1 MTRRGLRA
9 THAPRLS
16 HPRCPFGHRCT
27 AAGQPQP
34 AALRSRVPAQIDRRE
49 PHMHRER
56 ERDERASTRGYGPD
70 HLITLLCSSAGSLSL
85 STPGRGRIHSARF
98 WPAASLSSYGAGQA
112 ARHHPWRGARARG
125 PDLCR
130 CVRVWRAR
138 GAGASPARA
147 GDKVPDE
154 AASCGSV
161 RIGPGPR
168 AQPQVGGWTEKERRC
183 LDSGCRGGVAW
194 RGAIRLSD
202 GIPYH
207 AMHPRRGTS
216 TRRVGVAILF

>member
-1 MTRRGLRA
+1 M
-9 THAPRLS
+9 
-16 HPRCPFGHRCT
+16 
-27 AAGQPQP
+27 
-34 AALRSRVPAQIDRRE
+34 
-49 PHMHRER
+49 
-56 ERDERASTRGYGPD
+56 
-70 HLITLLCSSAGSLSL
+70 
-85 STPGRGRIHSARF
+85 
-98 WPAASLSSYGAGQA
+98 
-112 ARHHPWRGARARG
+112 
-125 PDLCR
+125 
-130 CVRVWRAR
+130 RVWRAR